1 MGPDERGYG
10 QKDEDRGQKR
20 LTTEH
25 TEHTEHTDET
35 VLTRTRREGTKT
47 GYPQIQADLRRWGK
61 GWGETVIHVLAR
73 PYLWKSRRLEI
84 QGERADGIAEALPQ
98 CLSCAVIDY
107 LTKLT
112 VSYVDIVVLVAV
124 GIGWFQ
130 GRKRGIQGESIDLVS
145 WLLIVAV
152 AGLGYQ
158 PLTRYLCSLIPGLSR
173 LVGYLISY
181 IAILATFLLIAGAM
195 KRSFSEKLLN
205 CNAFGGA
212 EYYLGM
218 IAGSIRM
225 ACVVVV
231 ALSLLNAREYTPV
244 EVQARERMQEQNF
257 GSIRFFRLYSL
268 QADVFTGS
276 FCGTQLKT
284 YASALLIEP
293 THPSASADSPKEAT
307 RVKSVRRNP
316 RLDP

>member
-1 MGPDERGYG
+1 M
-10 QKDEDRGQKR
+10 R
-20 LTTEH
+20 L
-25 TEHTEHTDET
+25 
-35 VLTRTRREGTKT
+35 R
-47 GYPQIQADLRRWGK
+47 I
-61 GWGETVIHVLAR
+61 
-73 PYLWKSRRLEI
+73 
-84 QGERADGIAEALPQ
+84 
-98 CLSCAVIDY
+98 AVIDY

-112 VSYVDIVVLVAV
+112 LSYVDLVVLAAI

-145 WLLIVAV
+145 WILIVLV

-158 PLTRYLCSLIPGLSR
+158 SLTRYLCWIIPGLSR

-181 IAILATFLLIAGAM
+181 VAIVIVFLLVAGSL
-195 KRSFSEKLLN
+195 KRALSEKLLN
-205 CNAFGGA
+205 SNAFGGA

-218 IAGSIRM
+218 MAGSVRM

-268 QADVFTGS
+268 QADVFGGS
-276 FCGTQLKT
+276 FCGTHLKT
-284 YASALLIEP
+284 YLPSLLIEA
-293 THPSASADSPKEAT
+293 THPSASADSPKEPA
-307 RVKSVRRNP
+307 RAKSARRNP